1 MQAGQHFQQIL
12 LAETVKKKKSSLSY
26 PNQQHFKKFRQK
38 TTVTVDVLDTN
49 AQVHHTWVL
58 SFSLAP
64 TWRLLTAYLLN
75 TCYVSTPVLGTE
87 DAVNKWIRVPALVEF
102 HLVRG
107 WFAGANNIDWR
118 ELLFMLHTHT
128 HTHTHSLAHFLSL
141 SLSHTH
147 TLFHDF
153 K

>member
-1 MQAGQHFQQIL
+1 MNSIGAVTYTSDAVQL
-12 LAETVKKKKSSLSY
+12 MYSDLSS
-26 PNQQHFKKFRQK
+26 R
-38 TTVTVDVLDTN
+38 
-49 AQVHHTWVL
+49 
-58 SFSLAP
+58 
-64 TWRLLTAYLLN
+64 YLLN